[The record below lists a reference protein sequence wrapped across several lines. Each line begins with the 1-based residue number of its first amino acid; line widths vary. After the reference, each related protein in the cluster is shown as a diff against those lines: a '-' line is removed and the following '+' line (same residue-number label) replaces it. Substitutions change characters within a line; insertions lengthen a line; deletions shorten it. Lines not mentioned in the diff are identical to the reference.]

1 MKKFSIFLTLLNLKR
16 KFNTEYV
23 LETIPGEGM

>member
-1 MKKFSIFLTLLNLKR
+1 MKTFSIFLSLLNLKS

-23 LETIPGEGM
+23 LKTIPGEGM